1 MGKMRTVKEVSELTG
16 ISVRTL
22 HYYDEIGLLS
32 PTKRS
37 EAEYRYYD
45 DEALKRLRQILFF
58 REYEV
63 PLGQIKS
70 ILDNPELDQN
80 QILRYQMKMLETK
93 RDRLNRLIASI
104 GDILKGE
111 DEMDF
116 TVFGNEEL
124 AEIYEGCLE
133 SMTGAQKE
141 KIEENFGSLEE
152 YRKRFFEN
160 AVKPE
165 AQQNFQKAVEWY
177 GGRKE
182 ALEALK
188 APRSLESVKPYIE
201 QMNGVYER
209 LAEKIGADVKSPDI
223 REIMAE
229 YDDIAQK
236 LYLAKN
242 REIFLLEMA
251 ENLQKDKE
259 AQRLMDE
266 RYGAGAADYIGQVI
280 EAYYK
285 K

>member
-70 ILDNPELDQN
+70 ILDNPNLDQN
-80 QILRYQMKMLETK
+80 QILRCQMKMLEMK
-93 RDRLNRLIASI
+93 RDRLNRLITSI
-104 GDILKGE
+104 SDILKGA
-111 DEMDF
+111 DDMDF
-116 TVFGNEEL
+116 TVFENEEL
-124 AEIYEGCLE
+124 TEICEGCLE
-133 SMTGAQKE
+133 SMTSAQRE

-165 AQQNFQKAVEWY
+165 AQQNFQKIVEWY
-177 GGRKE
+177 GSREE

-188 APRSLESVKPYIE
+188 NPRSLETVKPYIE
-201 QMNGVYER
+201 QLTGVYQK
-209 LAEKIGADVKSPDI
+209 LADRIGEDVNS
-223 REIMAE
+223 REIQEIMVE
-229 YDDIAQK
+229 YDFAAQK
-236 LYLAKN
+236 VYMAQN
-242 REIFLLEMA
+242 REVFLLEMA
-251 ENLQKDKE
+251 KKLQKDIE
-259 AQRLMDE
+259 VQAHMDE
-266 RYGAGAADYIGQVI
+266 RYGAGAAQYIGQII